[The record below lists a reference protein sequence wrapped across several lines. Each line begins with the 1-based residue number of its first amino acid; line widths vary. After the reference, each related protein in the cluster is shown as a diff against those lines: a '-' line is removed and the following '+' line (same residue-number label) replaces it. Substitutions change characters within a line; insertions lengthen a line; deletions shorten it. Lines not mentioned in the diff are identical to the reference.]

1 MSVTAEH
8 IRALM
13 ALGIDGEKLLAVVEI
28 IDDASRHVTRDASLS
43 SRDASQEPSRSSR
56 DTKSLSAER
65 SRAYRLR
72 QRVARHAEPSRSSR
86 DAENADILTS
96 LSSSLLTEETL
107 KKERKKESSGIR
119 ARDASAVPDDW
130 PADYGDLFWQAY
142 PRKEEKIAAMKKLA
156 ILRKSGI
163 VTFSDLMAG
172 VDRYCSVKR
181 EPQFIKQ
188 PTVWLNKGC
197 WADETQTGAR
207 NVERSDDKPKTG
219 HDAIFAVFA
228 RKARELAGD
237 GPVAGAAGEDEFPIG
252 DGSYREPKDVSPG
265 AFKRSSEA
273 HDWRESF
280 SLEGEI
286 IPPDKATAGL
296 PNGRERR

>member
-1 MSVTAEH
+1 MAN
-8 IRALM
+8 LM
-13 ALGIDGEKLLAVVEI
+13 AILHSTEFHGISTESISAIVDAAVQHCREEMEFHGIPRNSTESVEEKRRRKDRERKRV
-28 IDDASRHVTRDASLS
+28 
-43 SRDASQEPSRSSR
+43 PSGN
-56 DTKSLSAER
+56 SAENVE
-65 SRAYRLR
+65 LK
-72 QRVARHAEPSRSSR
+72 
-86 DAENADILTS
+86 NADILTS
-96 LSSSLLTEETL
+96 LSSSLLSEETL

-156 ILRKSGI
+156 TLRKSGI
-163 VTFSDLMAG
+163 VTFADLIAG
-172 VDRYCSVKR
+172 LKRYCSVDR

-207 NVERSDDKPKTG
+207 NVERSDNKPKTG
-219 HDAIFAVFA
+219 HDAIFAAFS

-237 GPVAGAAGEDEFPIG
+237 GPVAGAAGEDEFPFG
-252 DGSYREPKDVSPG
+252 DGSDREPKDVSPG
-265 AFKRSSEA
+265 TFKRSSEA

-286 IPPDKATAGL
+286 IPPNKATVGL

>member
-1 MSVTAEH
+1 MSAM
-8 IRALM
+8 ANLM
-13 ALGIDGEKLLAVVEI
+13 AILHSTEFHGISTESISAIVDAAVQHCREEMEFHGIPRNSTESVEEKRRRKDRERKRV
-28 IDDASRHVTRDASLS
+28 
-43 SRDASQEPSRSSR
+43 PSGN
-56 DTKSLSAER
+56 SAENVE
-65 SRAYRLR
+65 LKTG
-72 QRVARHAEPSRSSR
+72 
-86 DAENADILTS
+86 DILTS
-96 LSSSLLTEETL
+96 LSSSLLSEETL

-156 ILRKSGI
+156 TLRKSGI
-163 VTFSDLMAG
+163 VTFADLIAG
-172 VDRYCSVKR
+172 LKRYCSVDR

-207 NVERSDDKPKTG
+207 NVERSDNKPKTG
-219 HDAIFAVFA
+219 HDAIFAAFA
-228 RKARELAGD
+228 RKARALAGD
-237 GPVAGAAGEDEFPIG
+237 SPVAGAAGEDEFPVG
-252 DGSYREPKDVSPG
+252 DGSDREPKDVSPG
-265 AFKRSSEA
+265 TFKRSSEA

-286 IPPDKATAGL
+286 IPPNKATVGL